1 MNLTKINEIN
11 KREAYRYMGFK
22 NTLPDENFIS
32 LTEKY
37 EQEVLKAAKPRFV
50 YRIFD
55 IASRENGIH
64 LNGTSLV
71 LQGENIKSLVKEC
84 PRVAVF
90 AATLGTGIDLL
101 IRQLEATDITY
112 GFIADNLA
120 SALIEQVCDK
130 VEEEIISAL
139 GDVTLTAR
147 FSCGYGDL
155 PLESQGEFLK
165 SVDAQN
171 KIGLCMTD
179 TLIMIPRKSV
189 TAVMGIRSKNNS

>member
-1 MNLTKINEIN
+1 MNLSRINEIN
-11 KREAYRYMGFK
+11 KREAYRYMGFR

-32 LTEKY
+32 LTEKC
-37 EQEVLKAAKPRFV
+37 EREVLEAAKPRFV

-55 IASRENGIH
+55 IVSRENGIH

-71 LQGENIKSLVKEC
+71 LQGKNIKNLVKEC
-84 PRVAVF
+84 PQVGVF
-90 AATLGTGIDLL
+90 AATLGTGIDSL
-101 IRQLEATDITY
+101 IRRLEATDITY

-130 VEEEIISAL
+130 VEEEIINAL
-139 GDVTLTAR
+139 GGVTLTPR

-155 PLESQGEFLK
+155 PLSSQGEFLK

-179 TLIMIPRKSV
+179 TLIMTPRKSV
-189 TAVMGIRSKNNS
+189 TAVMGINSIRN

>member
-71 LQGENIKSLVKEC
+71 LQGENIKALVKEC
-84 PRVAVF
+84 PHVAVF

>member
-1 MNLTKINEIN
+1 MNLSGINEIN

-22 NTLPDENFIS
+22 NTLPDENFRS
-32 LTEKY
+32 LTEKC
-37 EQEVLKAAKPRFV
+37 ERDVLDAAKPRFV

-55 IASRENGIH
+55 IVSRENGVH
-64 LNGTSLV
+64 LDGTSLV
-71 LQGENIKSLVKEC
+71 LQGENIKALVKEC
-84 PRVAVF
+84 PRVGVF
-90 AATLGTGIDLL
+90 AATLGTDVDSL
-101 IRQLEATDITY
+101 IRRLEATDITY

-130 VEEEIISAL
+130 VEEEIINAL
-139 GDVTLTAR
+139 GGVTLTTR

>member
-1 MNLTKINEIN
+1 MNLTKINQIN
-11 KREAYRYMGFK
+11 KREAYRYMGFR
-22 NTLPDENFIS
+22 NTFPDENFRS
-32 LTEKY
+32 LTEKC
-37 EQEVLKAAKPRFV
+37 EREVLDAAKPRFV
-50 YRIFD
+50 YRIFN
-55 IASRENGIH
+55 IVSREDGVH
-64 LNGTSLV
+64 LDGTSLV

-84 PRVAVF
+84 PRVGVF
-90 AATLGTGIDLL
+90 AATLGTGIDSL
-101 IRQLEATDITY
+101 IRRLEATDITY

-130 VEEEIISAL
+130 VEEEIINAL
-139 GDVTLTAR
+139 GDVTLTTR